1 MSNLSRIPKELNSY
15 IISIHNPE
23 EQQTAIETFTKLLPT
38 LQRKLLANSD
48 NLLIAAGL
56 YEVRAKHG
64 YKSEVYQTMLEGI
77 ATLDEAWA
85 DKHYRSEWLEAYNG
99 YMCLPGSEDDKA
111 CILKMNPSRSAL
123 AAVRRIPDRMVYKFF
138 MEVKKNDI
146 FPTAAAVEKFAKQ
159 GRLSS
164 VSSSTTKTEQKAAAQ
179 SEADQTSTTEAETE
193 PSIIDVEAAPVVGK
207 EIPTAQEL
215 EQLESAN
222 VETSADEGETEPPTD
237 DGKFPNIS
245 EPTTT
250 TTTEEPTLT
259 EELEVLY
266 AAYEQL
272 LQSRYREIQATPTAL
287 ACAQRITNLNA
298 DWLKLQPQE
307 RRR

>member
-15 IISIHNPE
+15 ITSISNPE
-23 EQQTAIETFTKLLPT
+23 EQQSAIEVITKLHPT
-38 LQRKLLANSD
+38 LERKSHANAD

-56 YEVRAKHG
+56 YEIRQKHG
-64 YKSEVYQTMLEGI
+64 YKAEVYQTMLEGI

-138 MEVKKNDI
+138 MEVKKNGI
-146 FPTAAAVEKFAKQ
+146 FPTAASIEKFAKQ
-159 GRLSS
+159 GRLASG
-164 VSSSTTKTEQKAAAQ
+164 SSSTTKTEQKAAAQ
-179 SEADQTSTTEAETE
+179 SEADRTSTTEAEAE
-193 PSIIDVEAAPVVGK
+193 SPIIDVEAAPVVEK
-207 EIPTAQEL
+207 EIPTNQEL

-222 VETSADEGETEPPTD
+222 VETSADEGETEPPI
-237 DGKFPNIS
+237 DGS
-245 EPTTT
+245 EFATIPETT